1 MNYTLA
7 APTTTPLFRLGCNLL
22 LRVINNEFVVFGAS
36 GLEFFF
42 STMAK
47 KILFERKIFHILMME
62 NTAYSFQKKSTL
74 SFFKFHAGAQSSGY

>member
-36 GLEFFF
+36 GLSEELLTNSRLYFCM
-42 STMAK
+42 TVC
-47 KILFERKIFHILMME
+47 
-62 NTAYSFQKKSTL
+62 QK
-74 SFFKFHAGAQSSGY
+74 AGARNRNFHFLQLLKSITKLAIQGSFI

>member
-36 GLEFFF
+36 GLSEELLTNSRLYFCMTVCQKARATEI
-42 STMAK
+42 STFYDYV
-47 KILFERKIFHILMME
+47 L
-62 NTAYSFQKKSTL
+62 KSITKL
-74 SFFKFHAGAQSSGY
+74 AISGVF